1 MGRRA
6 EGWKLVWR
14 VGTRYSKRWEDG
26 AVAYVRFTYKSTPYL
41 LSTGEKDQRKA
52 EVACSRLY
60 SDVIQRGAPKANRV
74 ALSREP
80 IADLFTRWLA
90 SLDGV
95 LDRTTASTYEGYV
108 RTHFLSG
115 FEDLTELADLGRVRA
130 YINRRLKL
138 VLKDSILKELSA
150 LRGFLTWCRDEQ
162 VFTELPAWVELKAK
176 SLFPAKAKGKRSG
189 AQREKANELSPAQV
203 ESFIAA
209 LPVLS
214 ERTTKGRHFPIRARF
229 LVAYETGLRPATLD
243 EALWTDLE
251 TDIDG
256 RMWFVIR
263 DEIDKNRF
271 GRRVP
276 ISAVAAEEFERV
288 PHSRSDGLIFGRHDY
303 RVAITKACVKA
314 GIDLRVAPYDFRHA
328 RGTHLIDAGA
338 PLTAVAFLHGHTQV
352 TTTNKYVHASDRQA
366 AQWVN
371 ARPLP
376 PTPKTP
382 LALPPAPERPAADA
396 PAQMAPP
403 ESQTIAEVSRTL
415 NAHATERIVRRT
427 GVEPVQEL
435 PRWNLNPSFTN
446 DPRTNKGDGK
456 SRSPQ
461 KSAEVGTSRQDSRT
475 LFGNGSKGL
484 SAGPRG
490 LLMGPGSW
498 LDGVLNVLGRE
509 LPARAAVLH
518 VASEWAGG
526 AS

>member
-1 MGRRA
+1 M
-6 EGWKLVWR
+6 
-14 VGTRYSKRWEDG
+14 
-26 AVAYVRFTYKSTPYL
+26 
-41 LSTGEKDQRKA
+41 
-52 EVACSRLY
+52 
-60 SDVIQRGAPKANRV
+60 
-74 ALSREP
+74 
-80 IADLFTRWLA
+80 
-90 SLDGV
+90 
-95 LDRTTASTYEGYV
+95 
-108 RTHFLSG
+108 
-115 FEDLTELADLGRVRA
+115 
-130 YINRRLKL
+130 
-138 VLKDSILKELSA
+138 
-150 LRGFLTWCRDEQ
+150 
-162 VFTELPAWVELKAK
+162 
-176 SLFPAKAKGKRSG
+176 
-189 AQREKANELSPAQV
+189 
-203 ESFIAA
+203 
-209 LPVLS
+209 
-214 ERTTKGRHFPIRARF
+214 
-229 LVAYETGLRPATLD
+229 
-243 EALWTDLE
+243 
-251 TDIDG
+251 
-256 RMWFVIR
+256 
-263 DEIDKNRF
+263 
-271 GRRVP
+271 
-276 ISAVAAEEFERV
+276 
-288 PHSRSDGLIFGRHDY
+288 
-303 RVAITKACVKA
+303 
-314 GIDLRVAPYDFRHA
+314 
-328 RGTHLIDAGA
+328 
-338 PLTAVAFLHGHTQV
+338 
-352 TTTNKYVHASDRQA
+352 
-366 AQWVN
+366 N